1 MQIEPR
7 YSERQFSGMT
17 SPLASPAERHVSH
30 IIQTRAI
37 RARFFDRKLFADPV
51 WDILLALHRAELRQR
66 RVTVSTCCSAANVP
80 PTTALRWITK
90 LCDRGIVLRTPD
102 PLDARRTFLT
112 LADEAS
118 SAMKSFLRAFTEM
131 AAEAGLQRDYLA
143 LHQYSLESGVRNE
156 RRQDVQC

>member
-1 MQIEPR
+1 MN
-7 YSERQFSGMT
+7 

-37 RARFFDRKLFADPV
+37 RARFFDRTLFADPV

-80 PTTALRWITK
+80 PTTALRCITK

-102 PLDARRTFLT
+102 PLDARRTFLS
-112 LADEAS
+112 LASEAS
-118 SAMKSFLRAFTEM
+118 SAMQSFLQAFNDM
-131 AAEAGLQRDYLA
+131 AAEGAFQPEDRV
-143 LHQYSLESGVRNE
+143 LHQHPLESGTRTE